1 MLQYRNIQGKP
12 MHFLSGLVFVLCFI
26 LPADSNAQYWV
37 DYKLTPR
44 GDTINRI
51 DRENKKQGPW
61 WFRYEE
67 VRGEPG
73 FEEEGYFYNDKKQGL
88 WKKFSLMGDLIA
100 QEYFIAG
107 YRDGKQLY
115 YNQMGGLIRQESW
128 KAIDPANPYDTIMV
142 PDIDHPERM
151 VKKIIKHESAE
162 IRHGVWNYYDPVMGT
177 ITKTESF
184 VFGQSANMI
193 SQNKNTTPLKS
204 DIKTSSP
211 VTKPQTETKKNNQ
224 VQKKGKN

>member
-12 MHFLSGLVFVLCFI
+12 IHFLRGLVFVLMFI
-26 LPADSNAQYWV
+26 FPVVSNAQYWI

-51 DRENKKQGPW
+51 DKNKKKQGPW

-73 FEEEGYFYNDKKQGL
+73 FEEEGYFYNDKKQGP

-100 QEYFIAG
+100 QEYYIAG
-107 YRDGKQLY
+107 FRDGKQMY
-115 YNQMGGLIRQESW
+115 YNRMGDLLREESW
-128 KAIDPANPYDTIMV
+128 KAVDPSNPYDTIMV

-151 VKKIIKHESAE
+151 IRKIIKHESAE
-162 IRHGVWNYYDPVMGT
+162 IKHGVWNYYDPVMGT
-177 ITKTESF
+177 VTKTERF
-184 VFGQSANMI
+184 VFGQPEQLVNA
-193 SQNKNTTPLKS
+193 NKNNFPPKS
-204 DIKTSSP
+204 DTKTNP
-211 VTKPQTETKKNNQ
+211 AITAPQSGVKKNTQ
-224 VQKKGKN
+224 VQKKGKS

>member
-12 MHFLSGLVFVLCFI
+12 IHFLFRMVFVLTF
-26 LPADSNAQYWV
+26 LMPALSQAQYWKEF
-37 DYKLTPR
+37 KLTPR

-51 DRENKKQGPW
+51 DKNNKKQGPW

-73 FEEEGYFYNDKKQGL
+73 FEEEGYFYNDKKQGP

-115 YNQMGGLIRQESW
+115 YNRMGDLLREESW
-128 KAIDPANPYDTIMV
+128 KSVDPANPYDTLMV
-142 PDIDHPERM
+142 PDLDHPERM
-151 VKKIIKHESAE
+151 IKKIIKHESAE
-162 IRHGVWNYYDPVMGT
+162 IKHGVWNYYDPVMGT
-177 ITKTESF
+177 ITKTERF
-184 VFGQSANMI
+184 VFGQPEI
-193 SQNKNTTPLKS
+193 KN
-204 DIKTSSP
+204 I
-211 VTKPQTETKKNNQ
+211 VT
-224 VQKKGKN
+224 QKKGKN

>member
-12 MHFLSGLVFVLCFI
+12 VYFLVRLFFI
-26 LPADSNAQYWV
+26 ALLALPSISNAQYWIE
-37 DYKLTPR
+37 YKLTPR

-51 DRENKKQGPW
+51 DKNKKKQGPW

-73 FEEEGYFYNDKKQGL
+73 FEEEGYFYNDKKQGP

-107 YRDGKQLY
+107 YRDGKQMY
-115 YNQMGGLIRQESW
+115 YNRMGDLLREESW
-128 KAIDPANPYDTIMV
+128 KSVDPSNPYDTIMV

-151 VKKIIKHESAE
+151 IRKIIKHESAE
-162 IRHGVWNYYDPVMGT
+162 IKHGVWNYYDATMGT
-177 ITKTESF
+177 IVRTERFVYGQPEQMKTPQKPTVVPKPATNNGTPPS
-184 VFGQSANMI
+184 NTP
-193 SQNKNTTPLKS
+193 NKPAK
-204 DIKTSSP
+204 
-211 VTKPQTETKKNNQ
+211 QTQ
-224 VQKKGKN
+224 QKKGKA